1 MGTYL
6 DVYKR
11 SFQCPSGYYD
21 MKKEPGG
28 RWIMLLIFSLNHE
41 ERP

>member
-1 MGTYL
+1 MFISDL
-6 DVYKR
+6 FNAR
-11 SFQCPSGYYD
+11 PGYCD
-21 MKKEPGG
+21 MKKETGG